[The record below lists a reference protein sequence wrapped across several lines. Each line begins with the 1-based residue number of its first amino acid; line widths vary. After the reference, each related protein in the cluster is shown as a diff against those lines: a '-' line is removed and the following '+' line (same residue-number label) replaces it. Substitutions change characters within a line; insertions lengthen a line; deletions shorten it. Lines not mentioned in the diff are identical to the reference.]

1 MPITYLDVPEGIRM
15 DGKHKLVGAIYA
27 ALHEAYP
34 YPDDVRIFLRE
45 WRPDS
50 VSQDGHLASEP
61 VRPVFMMHVPEGA
74 NIDAKRKMLTNIN
87 DAIVE
92 AYHLPKFMIFMQA
105 YPLDRVALDGGLHSD
120 VCRLSSRVARCQ
132 PEQRMRP
139 PTTGQTGAMSER
151 VRKRPRR

>member
-1 MPITYLDVPEGIRM
+1 MPITYLDVPKGIRIE
-15 DGKHKLVGAIYA
+15 KKNKLVKAICA

-45 WRPDS
+45 WLPDS
-50 VSQDGHLASEP
+50 VSQDGQLGSEP

-74 NIDAKRKMLTNIN
+74 NIDAKRKMLRKIN

-92 AYHLPKFMIFMQA
+92 AYHLPKFMIFMQE

-120 VCRLSSRVARCQ
+120 NKARVEAQKEVYRDEGA
-132 PEQRMRP
+132 EQN
-139 PTTGQTGAMSER
+139 ER
-151 VRKRPRR
+151 AG

>member
-1 MPITYLDVPEGIRM
+1 MPITYLDVPNGIRSEE
-15 DGKHKLVGAIYA
+15 KSKLVKAIYA

-45 WRPDS
+45 WWPDS
-50 VSQDGHLASEP
+50 VSQDGQLGSEP

-74 NIDAKRKMLTNIN
+74 NIDAKRKMLRKIN

-92 AYHLPKFMIFMQA
+92 AYHLPKFMIFMQE

-120 VCRLSSRVARCQ
+120 NEARVEAQKEVYRDEGA
-132 PEQRMRP
+132 EQN
-139 PTTGQTGAMSER
+139 ER
-151 VRKRPRR
+151 AG

>member
-1 MPITYLDVPEGIRM
+1 MPITYLDVPKGIRIEE
-15 DGKHKLVGAIYA
+15 KHKLVKAICA

-50 VSQDGHLASEP
+50 VSQEGQLGSEP
-61 VRPVFMMHVPEGA
+61 VRPVFMMQSQKAPTS
-74 NIDAKRKMLTNIN
+74 NAKRKMLRKIN

-92 AYHLPKFMIFMQA
+92 AYHLPKFMIFMQE

-120 VCRLSSRVARCQ
+120 NKARVEAQKEVYRDEGA
-132 PEQRMRP
+132 EQN
-139 PTTGQTGAMSER
+139 ER
-151 VRKRPRR
+151 AG

>member
-15 DGKHKLVGAIYA
+15 EGKHKLVGAIYA

-74 NIDAKRKMLTNIN
+74 NIDAKRKMLRKIN

-92 AYHLPKFMIFMQA
+92 AYHLPKFMIFMQE

-120 VCRLSSRVARCQ
+120 NKARVEAQKGVYRDEGA
-132 PEQRMRP
+132 EQNECA
-139 PTTGQTGAMSER
+139 G
-151 VRKRPRR
+151 